1 MVADAGYENAFNV
14 VNEVKNPVEKIRNS
28 GFSAVLL
35 VATLYMLASIAY
47 FAAGKCLDV
56 QEIQT

>member
-1 MVADAGYENAFNV
+1 MPVDAGYENAFNV
-14 VNEVKNPVEKIRNS
+14 VNEVKNPVKKIRNS

-47 FAAGKCLDV
+47 FAAGGWLSL
-56 QEIQT
+56 QRLQ